1 MQGKGQMKFPSQKW
15 FESVR
20 KVYNSDSSLH
30 SGGGGACHT
39 RAGFSI
45 GDEHY
50 LIEFDGL
57 ECAEVKRVDLADL
70 EDSDFVIRMPV
81 RLWLAMVANIQA
93 NGKADLEHTL
103 NSLDLSETE
112 GIAYSPVDDQ
122 YRQDLFYRYNQN
134 FQDFFDASSRV
145 QTTF

>member
-1 MQGKGQMKFPSQKW
+1 MKFPSEKW
-15 FESVR
+15 FEAVR

-39 RAGFSI
+39 RAGLTI
-45 GDEHY
+45 GKEHY

-57 ECAEVKRVDLADL
+57 QCAQVKLMDLADL
-70 EDSDFVIRMPV
+70 EDSDFIIRMPV
-81 RLWLAMVANIQA
+81 ARWREMIENIQTH
-93 NGKADLEHTL
+93 GRADLDYTL
-103 NSLDLSETE
+103 NSLDLTEEE

-134 FQDFFDASSRV
+134 FQDFFDASARV
-145 QTTF
+145 QTTV

>member
-1 MQGKGQMKFPSQKW
+1 MKFPSEKW
-15 FESVR
+15 FEAVR
-20 KVYNSDSSLH
+20 QVYNSDSSLH

-39 RAGFSI
+39 RAGFTI
-45 GDEHY
+45 GEDHY

-57 ECAEVKRVDLADL
+57 ECAQIKLVDLADL
-70 EDSDFVIRMPV
+70 EDSDFIIRMP
-81 RLWLAMVANIQA
+81 RKLWSAMIGNIQTH
-93 NGKADLEHTL
+93 GKADLEHTL
-103 NSLDLSETE
+103 NSLDLSVEE

-145 QTTF
+145 QTSV

>member
-1 MQGKGQMKFPSQKW
+1 MKFPSEKW
-15 FESVR
+15 FEAVR

-45 GDEHY
+45 GEDHY
-50 LIEFDGL
+50 LIEFEGI
-57 ECAEVKRVDLADL
+57 ECSQIKLVDLADL
-70 EDSDFVIRMPV
+70 EDSDFVIRMSV
-81 RLWLAMVANIQA
+81 DLWSAMIDNIQV

-103 NSLDLSETE
+103 NSLDLLQEE

-145 QTTF
+145 QTSV

>member
-1 MQGKGQMKFPSQKW
+1 MKFPSEKW
-15 FESVR
+15 FEAVR
-20 KVYNSDSSLH
+20 EVYNSDSSLH

-45 GDEHY
+45 GEQHY

-57 ECAEVKRVDLADL
+57 ECSQVKQVDLADL

-81 RLWLAMVANIQA
+81 ESWAAMIENIQEH
-93 NGKADLEHTL
+93 GKADLNHTL
-103 NSLDLSETE
+103 NSLDLSLTD

-145 QTTF
+145 RTTR

>member
-1 MQGKGQMKFPSQKW
+1 MTKFPSQTW
-15 FESVR
+15 FEKVR
-20 KVYNSDSSLH
+20 LVYNSDSSLH

-45 GDEHY
+45 GEEHY

-57 ECAEVKRVDLADL
+57 ECARVSVVDLADL
-70 EDSDFVIRMPV
+70 EDSDFIINMPIGM
-81 RLWLAMVANIQA
+81 WSAMVKNIQSH
-93 NGKADLEHTL
+93 GKADLEHTL
-103 NSLDLSETE
+103 NSLDLLAEE

-145 QTTF
+145 ATNIG

>member
-1 MQGKGQMKFPSQKW
+1 MTKFPSQNW
-15 FESVR
+15 FEKVR
-20 KVYNSDSSLH
+20 NVYNGDSSLH

-45 GDEHY
+45 GEEHY

-57 ECAEVKRVDLADL
+57 ECAEVKVVDLADL
-70 EDSDFVIRMPV
+70 EDSDFVIRMPLA
-81 RLWLAMVANIQA
+81 LWTAMIDNIQTH
-93 NGKADLEHTL
+93 GKANLEHTL
-103 NSLDLSETE
+103 NSLDLSEAE

-145 QTTF
+145 ATRFG

>member
-1 MQGKGQMKFPSQKW
+1 MKFPSEKW
-15 FESVR
+15 FDAVR
-20 KVYNSDSSLH
+20 TVYNSDSSLH

-45 GDEHY
+45 GSDHY
-50 LIEFDGL
+50 LIEFDGM
-57 ECAEVKRVDLADL
+57 ECASVKQMDLADL
-70 EDSDFVIRMPV
+70 EDADFIIRMPV
-81 RLWLAMVANIQA
+81 DLWRSMISNIQD
-93 NGKADLEHTL
+93 NGKADLDHTL
-103 NSLDLSETE
+103 NSLDLSEAE

-145 QTTF
+145 PTSF

>member
-1 MQGKGQMKFPSQKW
+1 MKFPSEKW

-20 KVYNSDSSLH
+20 QIYNGDSSLH

-57 ECAEVKRVDLADL
+57 ECAQVKGTDLADL
-70 EDSDFVIRMPV
+70 EDADFIIRMPTD
-81 RLWLAMVANIQA
+81 LWVAMVRNIQT
-93 NGKADLEHTL
+93 NGKADLDHTL
-103 NSLDLSETE
+103 NSLDLSEAE

-145 QTTF
+145 QTSF

>member
-1 MQGKGQMKFPSQKW
+1 
-15 FESVR
+15 
-20 KVYNSDSSLH
+20 VYNSDGSLH

-45 GDEHY
+45 GQQHY

-57 ECAEVKRVDLADL
+57 ECAQVKGVDLADL
-70 EDSDFVIRMPV
+70 EDSDFIIRMPV
-81 RLWLAMVANIQA
+81 KLWGAMIRNIQQH
-93 NGKADLEHTL
+93 GKADLEHTL
-103 NSLDLSETE
+103 NSLDLSHEE

-134 FQDFFDASSRV
+134 FQDFFDASSRID
-145 QTTF
+145 TTV

>member
-1 MQGKGQMKFPSQKW
+1 MKFPSQKW
-15 FESVR
+15 FEAVR
-20 KVYNSDSSLH
+20 QVYNSDSSLH

-50 LIEFDGL
+50 LIEFAGE
-57 ECAEVKRVDLADL
+57 ECAQVKKMDLADL
-70 EDSDFVIRMPV
+70 EDADFIIRMAPELWADMV
-81 RLWLAMVANIQA
+81 RNIQDH
-93 NGKADLEHTL
+93 GKADLDHTL
-103 NSLDLSETE
+103 NSLDLSEEE
-112 GIAYSPVDDQ
+112 GITYSPVDDQ

-134 FQDFFDASSRV
+134 FQDFFDASARV

>member
-1 MQGKGQMKFPSQKW
+1 MKFPSEKW
-15 FESVR
+15 FEAVR

-39 RAGFSI
+39 RAGFTI
-45 GDEHY
+45 GEEHY
-50 LIEFDGL
+50 LIEFADE
-57 ECAEVKRVDLADL
+57 ECAEVTSVDLADL
-70 EDSDFVIRMPV
+70 EEADFIIRMPV
-81 RLWLAMVANIQA
+81 NLWSAMIENIQT

-103 NSLDLSETE
+103 NSLDLSQAE

-145 QTTF
+145 NTSF

>member
-1 MQGKGQMKFPSQKW
+1 MKFPSEKW
-15 FESVR
+15 FEAVR
-20 KVYNSDSSLH
+20 QVYNSDGSLH

-45 GDEHY
+45 GQQHY

-57 ECAEVKRVDLADL
+57 ECAQVKGVDLADL
-70 EDSDFVIRMPV
+70 EDSDFIIRMPV
-81 RLWLAMVANIQA
+81 KLWGAMIRNIQQH
-93 NGKADLEHTL
+93 GKADLDHTL
-103 NSLDLSETE
+103 NSLDLSQEE

-134 FQDFFDASSRV
+134 FQDFFDASSRID
-145 QTTF
+145 TTV